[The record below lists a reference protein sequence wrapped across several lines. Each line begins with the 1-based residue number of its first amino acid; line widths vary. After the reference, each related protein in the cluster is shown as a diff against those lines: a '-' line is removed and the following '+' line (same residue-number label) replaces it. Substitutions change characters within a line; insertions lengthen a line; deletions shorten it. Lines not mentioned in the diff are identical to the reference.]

1 MQTPLHLAALNGD
14 ETLLRI
20 LFMAKADPSIRDVQ
34 DQTPIYVAAERGHTL
49 AVEFLAERFKV
60 HVRSRELLRNDEKRS
75 SGGFY
80 HQIYSSLRMDHH
92 K

>member
-1 MQTPLHLAALNGD
+1 
-14 ETLLRI
+14 
-20 LFMAKADPSIRDVQ
+20 MAKADPSIRDVQ
-34 DQTPIYVAAERGHTL
+34 DRTPIYVAAERGHTL

-60 HVRSRELLRNDEKRS
+60 HVRSREFLRNDEAAVV
-75 SGGFY
+75 FY